1 MVKLNDIPF
10 SDIYITPD
18 KTAFIGDNRTEN
30 GLKIIEAEDFEA
42 FYNLVENHG
51 TAIIRAIRFC
61 LSGRSTALNAR
72 LPFTACNTAR
82 VKCRRRFRRSPRWV
96 LIMN

>member
-1 MVKLNDIPF
+1 MVKLNDLSF

-42 FYNLVENHG
+42 FYNLVEKSWDGNNPSYSVLFER
-51 TAIIRAIRFC
+51 T
-61 LSGRSTALNAR
+61 S
-72 LPFTACNTAR
+72 PFTACNTAR
-82 VKCRRRFRRSPRWV
+82 VRCRRRFRRSPRWV
-96 LIMN
+96 SIMN